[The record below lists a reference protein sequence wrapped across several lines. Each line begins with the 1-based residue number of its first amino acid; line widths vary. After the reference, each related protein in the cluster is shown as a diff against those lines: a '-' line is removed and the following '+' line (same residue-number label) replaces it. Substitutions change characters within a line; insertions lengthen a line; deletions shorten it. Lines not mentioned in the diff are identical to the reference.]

1 MKQLNSLQSI
11 LFMTGGAL
19 MVVGVGCYVFM
30 FATQI
35 VCWIALVGCILF
47 ALMQMMQTYEGR
59 SLTIKRLKNIL
70 NLADFLFV
78 FAGLLMVDKA
88 YGFLRPIFGN
98 QIDYITYVYNKW
110 VVLLLIAA
118 IIEVYAM
125 HRIDH
130 ELKKEKQQ

>member
-78 FAGLLMVDKA
+78 FAGLLMVDNV

-130 ELKKEKQQ
+130 ELKKEKQP

>member
-78 FAGLLMVDKA
+78 FAGLLMVDNA
-88 YGFLRPIFGN
+88 YGFLRPIFDN

-118 IIEVYAM
+118 LIEEYAM

-130 ELKKEKQQ
+130 ELKKEKQP

>member
-78 FAGLLMVDKA
+78 FAGLLMVDNA
-88 YGFLRPIFGN
+88 YGFLRPIFDN

-118 IIEVYAM
+118 IIEEYAM

-130 ELKKEKQQ
+130 ELKKEKQP

>member
-78 FAGLLMVDKA
+78 FAGLLMVDNA
-88 YGFLRPIFGN
+88 YGFLRPIFSN

>member
-19 MVVGVGCYVFM
+19 MLVGVGCYVFM

-78 FAGLLMVDKA
+78 FAGLLMVDNA
-88 YGFLRPIFGN
+88 YGFLRPIFSN

>member
-78 FAGLLMVDKA
+78 FAGLLMVDNA
-88 YGFLRPIFGN
+88 YGFLRPIFSN

-130 ELKKEKQQ
+130 ELKKEKQP

>member
-47 ALMQMMQTYEGR
+47 ALMQMMQTYEGH

-78 FAGLLMVDKA
+78 FAGLLMVDNA
-88 YGFLRPIFGN
+88 YGFLRLIFGN

-130 ELKKEKQQ
+130 ELKKEKQP

>member
-78 FAGLLMVDKA
+78 FAGLLMVDNA

-98 QIDYITYVYNKW
+98 QRDYITYVYNKW

-130 ELKKEKQQ
+130 ELKKEKQP

>member
-78 FAGLLMVDKA
+78 FAGLLMVDNA

-98 QIDYITYVYNKW
+98 QTDYITYVYNKW

-130 ELKKEKQQ
+130 ELRKEKQP

>member
-78 FAGLLMVDKA
+78 FAGLLMVDNT

-130 ELKKEKQQ
+130 ELKKEKQP

>member
-35 VCWIALVGCILF
+35 VCWIALVGCIL
-47 ALMQMMQTYEGR
+47 MQTYEGR
-59 SLTIKRLKNIL
+59 SLTIERLKNIL

-78 FAGLLMVDKA
+78 FAGLLMVDNA

>member
-78 FAGLLMVDKA
+78 FAGLLMVDYA

>member
-70 NLADFLFV
+70 NLADFFFV
-78 FAGLLMVDKA
+78 FAGLLMVDNA

-98 QIDYITYVYNKW
+98 QTDYITYVYNKW

-130 ELKKEKQQ
+130 ELRKEKQP

>member
-47 ALMQMMQTYEGR
+47 TLMQMMQTYEGR
-59 SLTIKRLKNIL
+59 SLTIKRLNNIL

-78 FAGLLMVDKA
+78 FAGLLMVDNA

-130 ELKKEKQQ
+130 ELKKEKQP

>member
-78 FAGLLMVDKA
+78 FAGLLMVDNA

-98 QIDYITYVYNKW
+98 QTDYITYVYNKW

-130 ELKKEKQQ
+130 ELKKEKQP

>member
-78 FAGLLMVDKA
+78 FAGLLMVDNA
-88 YGFLRPIFGN
+88 YGFLRPIFSN

-118 IIEVYAM
+118 IIEVYPM

-130 ELKKEKQQ
+130 ELKKEKQP

>member
-78 FAGLLMVDKA
+78 FAGLLMVDNA
-88 YGFLRPIFGN
+88 YGFLRPIIGN

-130 ELKKEKQQ
+130 ELKKEKQP

>member
-78 FAGLLMVDKA
+78 FAGLLMVDNA
-88 YGFLRPIFGN
+88 YGFLRPIFDN

-130 ELKKEKQQ
+130 ELKKEKQP